1 MRYDTPIYFQSVKAG
16 EYDRTTGNY
25 SSDTVTEV
33 KRYASIQ
40 NTGMEAAQLVY
51 GDVNT
56 RSVTISLQTPYKKPF
71 DRIRI
76 GTKLYKADNTAEHIT
91 KQTFIVSEAR

>member
-1 MRYDTPIYFQSVKAG
+1 MRYDTPVYFQTITQG
-16 EYDRTTGNY
+16 EYDRSTGNY
-25 SSDTVTEV
+25 KPDTIAEA
-33 KRYASIQ
+33 KRFASVQ
-40 NTGMEAAQLVY
+40 NTAMEAAQLVY

-56 RSVTISLQTPYKKPF
+56 CSVTISLQMPYKKPF

-91 KQTFIVSEAR
+91 KQTFIVSEVG